1 MLTIGIYMDPLEKID
16 FLKDSTIA
24 IIRHLQDYAKIK
36 LIMPDSVSYNSC
48 NVTADICD
56 MKIHSLT
63 KREYSQRS
71 SCKVNLNKLDC
82 IFFRKD
88 PPVDNKYIIDLLIF
102 KELEYQGTLVLNSP
116 QSLLQFNEK
125 LLGNQLSIPK
135 IPTLVTSNVNKIYN
149 FLRTHDTVV
158 LKPMNMMGGQGI
170 LKINKAQKSK
180 TIIQEYI
187 DQYKIIIA
195 QKFLDEIKNGDN
207 RIIIYNGI
215 IEENVLTRYPPKG
228 DFIANL
234 SNGGKFKITKLKK
247 KYHAQLQNVAS
258 FLKYHGIF
266 FAGVDMIGDHITEI
280 NFTSP
285 TGVQQIKN
293 NLSKNI
299 ASELLNTVRNYLV

>member
-1 MLTIGIYMDPLEKID
+1 MDPLEKIN
-16 FLKDSTIA
+16 FSKDSTIA
-24 IIRHLQDYAKIK
+24 VIRHLQENAKIK
-36 LIMPDSVSYNSC
+36 LIIPDSVSYDSC

-56 MKIHSLT
+56 VKIKSVA
-63 KREYSQRS
+63 KRDYLQSRS
-71 SCKVNLNKLDC
+71 SKINLNKLDC

-88 PPVDNKYIIDLLIF
+88 PPVDNKYITDLQIF
-102 KELEYQGTLVLNSP
+102 RELEYQNTLVLNSP

-125 LLGNQLSIPK
+125 LLGNQLSISK
-135 IPTLVTSNVNKIYN
+135 IPTLVTSNVNRVHS
-149 FLRTHDTVV
+149 FLKTHNTVV

-170 LKINKAQKSK
+170 LKINKSRQSK
-180 TIIQEYI
+180 AIIQEYI
-187 DQYKIIIA
+187 NQYKIIIV

-215 IEENVLTRYPPKG
+215 IEENVLTRYPPEG

-234 SNGGKFKITKLKK
+234 SNGGKFKINKLKK
-247 KYHAQLQNVAS
+247 KYHTQLQNVAS

-285 TGVQQIKN
+285 TGVQQIKSG
-293 NLSKNI
+293 LSKKI
-299 ASELLNTVRNYLV
+299 ASELLSTVKNYLL